1 MERKPIVLFLCTH
14 NAARSQMAEGFL
26 RQMGGD
32 WFESASAGLD
42 PTALHPLAVEV
53 MAEVGIDISHQK
65 SKSVTEFLAKVP
77 VKYAIFVCRNVED
90 QCPRIWPFVPIS
102 LSWPLDDPATSD
114 DCEEA
119 LERFRRV
126 RDEIEGKIRTWL
138 QELAV
143 DPKVNF

>member
-26 RQMGGD
+26 RQLGGD
-32 WFESASAGLD
+32 RFEAVSAGLD
-42 PTALHPLAVEV
+42 PTTLHPLAVQV

-65 SKSVTEFLAKVP
+65 SKSLTEFLAKVP
-77 VKYAIFVCRNVED
+77 VKYAIFVCRNVEG
-90 QCPRIWPFVPIS
+90 QCPRIWPFVPIA

-114 DCEEA
+114 EGEES

-126 RDEIEGKIRTWL
+126 RDEIEHKIRTWL
-138 QELAV
+138 HELATESAV
-143 DPKVNF
+143 DA

>member
-1 MERKPIVLFLCTH
+1 
-14 NAARSQMAEGFL
+14 MAEGFL
-26 RQMGGD
+26 RQLGGD
-32 WFESASAGLD
+32 SFEAASAGLD

-65 SKSVTEFLAKVP
+65 SKSITEFLAKVP

-90 QCPRIWPFVPIS
+90 QCPRIWPFVPIA
-102 LSWPLDDPATSD
+102 LSWPLDDPATSGD
-114 DCEEA
+114 NESE

-138 QELAV
+138 QELAMSPQV
-143 DPKVNF
+143 SF